1 MNWEEFLR
9 REFTGTDNSP
19 IQTHKWVEYV
29 VRDGILPLLKA
40 TQFGLICKPQELAN
54 CILNHLIR
62 HERDF
67 LKSRF
72 TSYRCKHPEEMNLEE
87 YEYFE
92 DMVPSEV
99 WASMR
104 RKFYLRHFADDSEF
118 AARIWL
124 NIPFI
129 VFEHLDINTAGFN
142 GLYEKQ
148 RHLDEE
154 EDSENE
160 LLGPGMGSERE

>member
-9 REFTGTDNSP
+9 REFTGIDNSP

-40 TQFGLICKPQELAN
+40 TQFGLTCKPQELAN

-62 HERDF
+62 HETDF
-67 LKSRF
+67 KKCRF
-72 TSYRCKHPEEMNLEE
+72 TTYRCKHPEEMNLEE

-99 WASMR
+99 WTSMR
-104 RKFYLRHFADDSEF
+104 RKFYLCHFADDSEF

-124 NIPFI
+124 NIPLI
-129 VFEHLDINTAGFN
+129 VFEHLDINTTGFN
-142 GLYEKQ
+142 GLREKQ

-154 EDSENE
+154 DDSENE